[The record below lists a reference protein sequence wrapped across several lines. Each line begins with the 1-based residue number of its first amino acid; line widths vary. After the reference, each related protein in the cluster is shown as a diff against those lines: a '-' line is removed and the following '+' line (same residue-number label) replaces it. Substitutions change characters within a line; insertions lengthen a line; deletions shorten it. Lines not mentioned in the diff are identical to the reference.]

1 MGRRRCGRRS
11 LWKTAVRIRASGLG
25 WKDRWKEGE
34 KEGKKED
41 PASQVRV
48 RVQCSLPE
56 ILLPGRVEL
65 TRGADGGHGR
75 SVTTQCLNT
84 VRCNFLMC
92 AMEVS
97 GDKQTTWQGSI
108 DPEWTWWRF
117 DGPPAYAY
125 ARVDKLQR

>member
-1 MGRRRCGRRS
+1 M
-11 LWKTAVRIRASGLG
+11 G

-75 SVTTQCLNT
+75 SVTTQCL
-84 VRCNFLMC
+84 RYDANF
-92 AMEVS
+92 
-97 GDKQTTWQGSI
+97 
-108 DPEWTWWRF
+108 
-117 DGPPAYAY
+117 
-125 ARVDKLQR
+125 